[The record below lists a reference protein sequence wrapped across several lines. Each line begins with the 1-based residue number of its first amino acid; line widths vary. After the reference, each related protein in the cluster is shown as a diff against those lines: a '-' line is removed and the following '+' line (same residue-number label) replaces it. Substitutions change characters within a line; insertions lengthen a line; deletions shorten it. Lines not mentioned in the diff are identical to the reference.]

1 MATTRQI
8 GYVTKNM
15 YNISKIVLVI
25 LVTIIGT
32 ILILNNIA
40 ILTYHGLMADT
51 NILIESGTEYS
62 FMVSIFI
69 APCVIFFFACITI
82 SIFINVSYHIT
93 VFSLS
98 NEIYQVYGYT
108 LYSSLKKSQK
118 NLKLTFDQQNSLIK
132 DDEQADQSEVTSSI
146 VIENSRISKILSME
160 ESIGTSGFGLEKDS
174 SSPTLAPCN
183 SSLVAVQQLEKTSLS
198 LSSSM
203 EGFSNSREALN
214 VSNQKG
220 DSSVSSFVSSPP
232 NEDSE
237 YVYPNSP
244 LSPTHSLPCDHRN
257 SIQERVQSPTPSESK
272 SKSMKNYST
281 FTKEQESAYMVKKR
295 ALQKALAL
303 QIGLSLCLLLEAIG
317 VFFIS
322 IGVIWNYSVVIFF
335 MLFNIG
341 IVSFISLLI
350 GIYHPLRQVQ
360 QLFRMP
366 SDKKIVEMKSLPAE
380 TRKRGVSETI

>member
-160 ESIGTSGFGLEKDS
+160 ESIGTPGFGLEKDS

-220 DSSVSSFVSSPP
+220 DSSVSSF
-232 NEDSE
+232 
-237 YVYPNSP
+237 
-244 LSPTHSLPCDHRN
+244 SLR
-257 SIQERVQSPTPSESK
+257 PSRE
-272 SKSMKNYST
+272 
-281 FTKEQESAYMVKKR
+281 
-295 ALQKALAL
+295 AL
-303 QIGLSLCLLLEAIG
+303 
-317 VFFIS
+317 
-322 IGVIWNYSVVIFF
+322 
-335 MLFNIG
+335 
-341 IVSFISLLI
+341 
-350 GIYHPLRQVQ
+350 
-360 QLFRMP
+360 
-366 SDKKIVEMKSLPAE
+366 
-380 TRKRGVSETI
+380 